1 MEKSEK
7 KIKNR
12 DTSFKENDLELL
24 LNRKPSIKELKGYLI
39 CVICILVGVLHLH
52 AGMYGQPHFLI
63 YRSIH
68 ISLITILAIILKPL
82 DLEFFKKYK
91 YGKLLLY
98 VIDNIMILLIVIVEI
113 YILYDVNALCLRG
126 GNINLLDVTMG
137 TIYIL
142 IVLEATRRWVG
153 PILVFLALFFSVQ
166 NMISDKLF
174 WIFRAAPIRYT
185 LFIDQVFIRNEGI
198 FGLPIYVITSFVAL
212 FLIFAAIL
220 RKSGAGN
227 FFIDMA
233 FILAGRQRGGPAKAA
248 VVASALLGM
257 ISGSSTANVVGTGSI
272 TIPLMKKTGYTAI
285 FSGAVEAVA
294 SSGGQLMPPIMG
306 AAAFIMAQYL
316 RMPYILIALYA
327 TIPAFLY
334 YLSLFIVIDM
344 EAIKTGI
351 KGLSESEIPAIGPV
365 MKKGFH
371 LIFPV
376 LALIYFLV
384 IGYTPAKASFVAI
397 ITLVIVS
404 FLRKETRLSA
414 VGLLSAIENGIKD
427 LIPVSLACATAGMII
442 GGVNVA
448 GVGLKFTF
456 RLSEMAQG
464 NTLYLLIVAALVSII
479 LGMGITTTAVYIT
492 VATLMAPT
500 LVKAGI
506 NPVAAHMFLLYF
518 GIISNITPPV
528 AVAAY
533 AASGISGAKPMPT
546 AITAS
551 KIGVAGFIIPFL
563 IVYGPALVMQDTPTR
578 IFITFITA
586 CIGVYLMAASIQGF
600 FLSKKIGIG
609 YRILTFCTSLLMLFP
624 STETDI
630 VGFIFIG
637 FIIIRMFIE
646 RTRKK

>member
-7 KIKNR
+7 KIKDR

-63 YRSIH
+63 YRSVH

-142 IVLEATRRWVG
+142 IVFEATRRWVG

-166 NMISDKLF
+166 NLISDKLF

-220 RKSGAGN
+220 RKSGAGI

-306 AAAFIMAQYL
+306 AAAFIMAQYIG
-316 RMPYILIALYA
+316 MSYILIALYA

-351 KGLSESEIPAIGPV
+351 KGLPESEIPAIGSV

-384 IGYTPAKASFVAI
+384 VGYTPAKASFVAI

-464 NTLYLLIVAALVSII
+464 NTLYLLIVAAFVSII

-492 VATLMAPT
+492 VATLMAST

-551 KIGVAGFIIPFL
+551 KIGIAGFIIPFL
-563 IVYGPALVMQDTPTR
+563 IVYGPALVMQDTLTR

-609 YRILTFCTSLLMLFP
+609 YRILTFSTSLLMLFP

-637 FIIIRMFIE
+637 FIIIRRFIE

>member
-1 MEKSEK
+1 
-7 KIKNR
+7 
-12 DTSFKENDLELL
+12 
-24 LNRKPSIKELKGYLI
+24 
-39 CVICILVGVLHLH
+39 
-52 AGMYGQPHFLI
+52 
-63 YRSIH
+63 
-68 ISLITILAIILKPL
+68 
-82 DLEFFKKYK
+82 
-91 YGKLLLY
+91 
-98 VIDNIMILLIVIVEI
+98 
-113 YILYDVNALCLRG
+113 
-126 GNINLLDVTMG
+126 
-137 TIYIL
+137 
-142 IVLEATRRWVG
+142 
-153 PILVFLALFFSVQ
+153 
-166 NMISDKLF
+166 
-174 WIFRAAPIRYT
+174 
-185 LFIDQVFIRNEGI
+185 
-198 FGLPIYVITSFVAL
+198 
-212 FLIFAAIL
+212 
-220 RKSGAGN
+220 
-227 FFIDMA
+227 
-233 FILAGRQRGGPAKAA
+233 
-248 VVASALLGM
+248 
-257 ISGSSTANVVGTGSI
+257 
-272 TIPLMKKTGYTAI
+272 
-285 FSGAVEAVA
+285 
-294 SSGGQLMPPIMG
+294 MG